1 MLKFFPKLKSIIEAK
16 FVDIVQWYS
25 FSNSSSCYF
34 LQKQEYEEDQ
44 QKLENKQ
51 HKKERDQLLSEIDRL
66 EKLMKDTKNAL
77 EDQQR
82 KNSGMLVPI
91 PTSIHVAV

>member
-1 MLKFFPKLKSIIEAK
+1 MGEGQRTCWNFFPQVKKHYGGQICR
-16 FVDIVQWYS
+16 WYS
-25 FSNSSSCYF
+25 FSNSSSCHF
-34 LQKQEYEEDQ
+34 LQKQEYEQDQ

-51 HKKERDQLLSEIDRL
+51 HKKERDQLLSEIDHL

-82 KNSGMLVPI
+82 KNSGML
-91 PTSIHVAV
+91 

>member
-1 MLKFFPKLKSIIEAK
+1 MHADIFSPKLKSIRETK

-25 FSNSSSCYF
+25 FSNSWSCHF
-34 LQKQEYEEDQ
+34 LQKQEHQQDQ

-82 KNSGMLVPI
+82 KNFGMFLYLLVYM
-91 PTSIHVAV
+91 

>member
-1 MLKFFPKLKSIIEAK
+1 MEAK
-16 FVDIVQWYS
+16 FVDVVQWYS
-25 FSNSSSCYF
+25 FSSSSSCHF
-34 LQKQEYEEDQ
+34 LQKQEYEQDQ

-51 HKKERDQLLSEIDRL
+51 HKKERDQLLSEIEHL

-82 KNSGMLVPI
+82 KNSGMFLCLLLYM
-91 PTSIHVAV
+91 